1 MNTRLEEQPREP
13 ETPEKIW
20 RDYFANVERERQARA
35 ATPTAATTPKVKD
48 LVKQIWQAIFHK
60 GGKGDIDV
68 AKLRKIH
75 PTAAGLTP
83 KERRRKYI
91 SDFGRPPFYT
101 NVKKWLD
108 DNFEGYEIYIGPN
121 LIEWGFALRDKS
133 GYPVQKIKPFQRV
146 KYPWIFQNNLE
157 SNMRDWNY
165 ALGRKFGYIDP
176 SVTTKELEKAR
187 KRGELKGP

>member
-1 MNTRLEEQPREP
+1 MN
-13 ETPEKIW
+13 
-20 RDYFANVERERQARA
+20 V
-35 ATPTAATTPKVKD
+35 PKSQK
-48 LVKQIWQAIFHK
+48 KA
-60 GGKGDIDV
+60 IDV
-68 AKLRKIH
+68 TKLRKIH

-108 DNFEGYEIYIGPN
+108 NNFDEDIYIGPN
-121 LIEWGFALRDKS
+121 LIEWGFTLRDS
-133 GYPVQKIKPFQRV
+133 GWPIQKIKHWERI
-146 KYPWIFQNNLE
+146 KDHWAFQNNLE

-165 ALGRKFGYIDP
+165 AMARKLGLIEP

-187 KRGELKGP
+187 KRGELKP